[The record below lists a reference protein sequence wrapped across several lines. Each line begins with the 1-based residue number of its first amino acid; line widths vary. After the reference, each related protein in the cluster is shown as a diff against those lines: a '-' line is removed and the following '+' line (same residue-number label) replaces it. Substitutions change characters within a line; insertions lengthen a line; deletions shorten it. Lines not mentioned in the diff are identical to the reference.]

1 MDFKN
6 YTPFAGMAWE
16 SWDSNGQAFVTSL
29 LRLKF
34 KLIPTENSEELQLQL
49 LPDQGDLF
57 GADEFYDEEKK
68 ETVQYESDYVN
79 YKPCADLVV
88 NATTTSP
95 YEDGAK
101 SWLCGVALYD
111 SKMNKLNS
119 LRLQV
124 KGAHNYGFRE
134 KTNEVAIRYTSAKPH
149 ARYNPREEGSYYD
162 EQVFYADG
170 TSSNVPAGFGF
181 IHRSWKN
188 RLDLAGTYDKKWIKE
203 QHPLPPHDFNYLH
216 NQAAH
221 PRLIVKNYIEVGS
234 KVVLENLIA
243 GSPKTHFIIPEFKL
257 LARITTQTQSK
268 FEVLMLDTLL
278 VDLDS
283 EEDNVVYA
291 SYRAFTPFFDR
302 VKNVELMLIE
312 EEV

>member
-34 KLIPTENSEELQLQL
+34 KLIPIENSEELQLQL

-57 GADEFYDEEKK
+57 GVDEFYDDEKK

-88 NATTTSP
+88 NATTESP
-95 YEDGAK
+95 YDDGAR

-111 SKMNKLNS
+111 LKMNKLNS

-124 KGAHNYGFRE
+124 KGVHNYGLRE

-149 ARYNPREEGSYYD
+149 TRYNPIEEGSYYN

-188 RLDLAGTYDKKWIKE
+188 RLDLAGTYDKKWIRE

-221 PRLIVKNYIEVGS
+221 PRLIVKNHIEPGS
-234 KVVLENLIA
+234 KVVLENLI
-243 GSPKTHFIIPEFKL
+243 GRTKKNFTIPEFKL
-257 LARITTQTQSK
+257 LSRIITQTQSK

-278 VDLDS
+278 IDLDS

-291 SYRAFTPFFDR
+291 SYRAFTPFFDT
-302 VKNVELMLIE
+302 VKRVELMLIE
-312 EEV
+312 EGA